1 MSIPFVDPWE
11 RSSIS
16 LLGTA
21 LMRPGILPFIPHSL
35 QLGTA
40 HSFRY
45 GHSKVF
51 VYTETMQWAK
61 TAHSPLRRSVCAHA
75 IPHIPGKLYLVSC
88 LTATVVIDV
97 CARLLPLETNPQ
109 AENAKKGH
117 MVMICRFSWHRVYNI
132 PWVQT
137 RKLTN
142 ANQIYF
148 HPFFYTQTWI
158 RDSGMPHDPPKCL
171 RTTMQSPSF
180 PHQERC
186 HSAPIRFYLGLSSLF
201 ALLLLSHQYSIE
213 AQTAQKTH

>member
-1 MSIPFVDPWE
+1 MGSAWPGELSVCVCMCVFTCTFTLQQDAYTRGMSIPFVDPWE

-117 MVMICRFSWHRVYNI
+117 MVMICRFS
-132 PWVQT
+132 
-137 RKLTN
+137 
-142 ANQIYF
+142 
-148 HPFFYTQTWI
+148 
-158 RDSGMPHDPPKCL
+158 
-171 RTTMQSPSF
+171 
-180 PHQERC
+180 
-186 HSAPIRFYLGLSSLF
+186 
-201 ALLLLSHQYSIE
+201 
-213 AQTAQKTH
+213 